1 MAAQK
6 QETKQESGEQ
16 QPQQGQ
22 QPQEAPAKSPKVTNL
37 TRHNINASGVF
48 IPRGESVALDAT
60 DLNNT
65 RAMAKLKAAA
75 TKGQVA
81 LSGV

>member
-6 QETKQESGEQ
+6 QEQGE
-16 QPQQGQ
+16 QPQQ
-22 QPQEAPAKSPKVTNL
+22 EPKQSTGKKPTVTNL

>member
-6 QETKQESGEQ
+6 QEQGE
-16 QPQQGQ
+16 QPQQ
-22 QPQEAPAKSPKVTNL
+22 EPKQSTGKAASKPTVTNL

-60 DLNNT
+60 DQNNT